1 MKEKMGSSLKNGKN
15 DKDYD
20 VQTNRLNEVY
30 ETKSHDEKD
39 FKLLSNDD
47 IYK

>member
-1 MKEKMGSSLKNGKN
+1 MGSSLKHEKN

-39 FKLLSNDD
+39 SKLLSNDE
-47 IYK
+47 IFK

>member
-1 MKEKMGSSLKNGKN
+1 MDSSLKNGKN
-15 DKDYD
+15 EKDYD

-39 FKLLSNDD
+39 FKILSNSD
-47 IYK
+47 ISKNR